1 MRTFWPCVKDS
12 VEKSVEKAAKGARM
26 LPRYVIERLPIV
38 SRMRLEV
45 RLFAMIE
52 GQPDQVC
59 GEGGVRVD

>member
-1 MRTFWPCVKDS
+1 
-12 VEKSVEKAAKGARM
+12 VEKSVENALKGARM
-26 LPRYVIERLPIV
+26 LPRYVSERLPIV

-59 GEGGVRVD
+59 GE